1 MTNLCLIILLLL
13 HTVPA
18 TLSKK
23 TARTSPN
30 RNLQNSISNSK
41 DNNHNNYRIRNVR
54 HQQQQFQ
61 QQPKEEQKI
70 LSSIFDDLSHDI
82 HLELNKT
89 RTGGWNSN
97 AENVRRKRLQIH
109 LTGENGLKSPLA
121 EMLAAQQQAEKA
133 AAAEQ
138 QANEAERTSSAKATE
153 PDVKA
158 LEAASEQVVL
168 LEQPADHG
176 DDQRPI
182 AEALTDDDEMGVAE
196 TQMHEMVKSSSGL
209 TIPEEEEFRS
219 SSDVFEDSEVANT
232 HISEMRRLPKSNP
245 GLGITHI
252 AHGELGAYHYKIL
265 EANQPPVPVPV
276 HEPGPIPGPGP
287 SPYDKYTTPAPHV
300 SSLAPNYHPYPV
312 TPAPGGYFSTYGPH
326 INGPPHNPYDP
337 YGPPPVH
344 HDPYGPPPLH
354 HDPYGPA
361 PLHHDPY
368 GPPPQVPHHG
378 PYHPPPLVTSPK
390 PVFIGTYGMCF

>member
-23 TARTSPN
+23 TARTSSRST

-54 HQQQQFQ
+54 QQQQFQ

-89 RTGGWNSN
+89 RTGGWNSH

-138 QANEAERTSSAKATE
+138 QAN
-153 PDVKA
+153 
-158 LEAASEQVVL
+158 
-168 LEQPADHG
+168 
-176 DDQRPI
+176 
-182 AEALTDDDEMGVAE
+182 
-196 TQMHEMVKSSSGL
+196 
-209 TIPEEEEFRS
+209 
-219 SSDVFEDSEVANT
+219 
-232 HISEMRRLPKSNP
+232 
-245 GLGITHI
+245 
-252 AHGELGAYHYKIL
+252 
-265 EANQPPVPVPV
+265 
-276 HEPGPIPGPGP
+276 
-287 SPYDKYTTPAPHV
+287 
-300 SSLAPNYHPYPV
+300 
-312 TPAPGGYFSTYGPH
+312 
-326 INGPPHNPYDP
+326 
-337 YGPPPVH
+337 
-344 HDPYGPPPLH
+344 
-354 HDPYGPA
+354 
-361 PLHHDPY
+361 
-368 GPPPQVPHHG
+368 
-378 PYHPPPLVTSPK
+378 
-390 PVFIGTYGMCF
+390 

>member
-18 TLSKK
+18 ALSKK
-23 TARTSPN
+23 TARTSSSST
-30 RNLQNSISNSK
+30 RNLQNSISSK
-41 DNNHNNYRIRNVR
+41 ANHNYRNVR
-54 HQQQQFQ
+54 HR

-70 LSSIFDDLSHDI
+70 LSEIFDDLTHDI

-89 RTGGWNSN
+89 RTGWD
-97 AENVRRKRLQIH
+97 ENVRRKRLQIH

-121 EMLAAQQQAEKA
+121 EMLAAQQQAAAAEKA
-133 AAAEQ
+133 AAATAD
-138 QANEAERTSSAKATE
+138 QAEAAERSSLVKATE

-168 LEQPADHG
+168 LEQPDDD
-176 DDQRPI
+176 DDQLPV
-182 AEALTDDDEMGVAE
+182 AAALTDEMGMAE
-196 TQMHEMVKSSSGL
+196 TQMHEMVKSV
-209 TIPEEEEFRS
+209 PEAGEFRS
-219 SSDVFEDSEVANT
+219 SSDVFEDSEIADS

-265 EANQPPVPVPV
+265 DANAPPSL
-276 HEPGPIPGPGP
+276 EPGPGPGPGPGPRPGP

-300 SSLAPNYHPYPV
+300 SSLAPKYHSYPV
-312 TPAPGGYFSTYGPH
+312 TPAPPPGYFSTYGPH
-326 INGPPHNPYDP
+326 HNGPPVSPYDP

-354 HDPYGPA
+354 HDPYGP
-361 PLHHDPY
+361 
-368 GPPPQVPHHG
+368 PPHVPHHG
-378 PYHPPPLVTSPK
+378 PYHPPPLVTTPK
-390 PVFIGTYGMCF
+390 PVYIGTYGMFLKKILYLNTKIGIGFLHSAGIAD

>member
-54 HQQQQFQ
+54 HQQFQ

-89 RTGGWNSN
+89 RTGGWNSH

-121 EMLAAQQQAEKA
+121 EMLAAQQQAAAAEKA

-138 QANEAERTSSAKATE
+138 AEEAERSSLAKATE

-168 LEQPADHG
+168 LEQPDDD
-176 DDQRPI
+176 DDQLPV
-182 AEALTDDDEMGVAE
+182 AAALTDEMGVAE
-196 TQMHEMVKSSSGL
+196 TQMHEMVKSV
-209 TIPEEEEFRS
+209 PEAGEFRS
-219 SSDVFEDSEVANT
+219 SSDVFEDSEIADS

-265 EANQPPVPVPV
+265 EANAPPSL
-276 HEPGPIPGPGP
+276 EPGPGPGLGPGPGP

-300 SSLAPNYHPYPV
+300 SSLAPKYHSYPV
-312 TPAPGGYFSTYGPH
+312 TPAPPLGYFSTYGPH
-326 INGPPHNPYDP
+326 HNGPPVSPYDP

-354 HDPYGPA
+354 HDPYGP
-361 PLHHDPY
+361 
-368 GPPPQVPHHG
+368 PPHVPHHG
-378 PYHPPPLVTSPK
+378 PYHPPLVTTPK
-390 PVFIGTYGMCF
+390 PVYIGTYGMF